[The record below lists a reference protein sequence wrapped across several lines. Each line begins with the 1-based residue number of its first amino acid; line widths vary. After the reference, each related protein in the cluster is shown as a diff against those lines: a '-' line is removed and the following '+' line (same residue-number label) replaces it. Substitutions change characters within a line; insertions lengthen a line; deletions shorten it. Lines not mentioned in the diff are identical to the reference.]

1 MTIGIGLV
9 MIVKD
14 EEKRLHVTLE
24 SVLGTVSKMFIYD
37 TGSTDKT
44 VEIVRDF
51 SKKHNIPLVLKQG
64 EFVNFSESRNISI
77 DMAEKDSDIEF
88 MLLMDNNDELK
99 NGKELVRILNHASS
113 TTIDGFMV
121 CQEWLHS
128 LSTRDR
134 YFNTRVIRRGRG
146 WRYMGSVHE
155 WIKPGTPDL
164 KVGKLPDTIRL
175 FQDRKHDAEKSMRRY
190 SKDRE
195 LLLNDININPKDSRA
210 YFYLAQTCSCLGL
223 VEETYYYYKER
234 SAMKE
239 GFWEEVFHSYL
250 RLGDVSKSM
259 NHPWEEQMK
268 WYMKALEV
276 SKRAEP
282 LVKIADYYRLN
293 GDNTMSYY
301 FSKIACELEPPTCL
315 LFVDRT
321 VYDYTRWHTLGIVAY
336 YCEKYKEGKEACVKA
351 IEARGLEIDK
361 SNLTFYKK
369 IKKEAA
375 VRQC

>member
-44 VEIVRDF
+44 IEIVQQF

-64 EFVNFSESRNISI
+64 EFVNFSVSRNISL

-88 MLLMDNNDELK
+88 MLLMDSNDELK
-99 NGKELVRILNHASS
+99 NSKELVRILNHTSSAS
-113 TTIDGFMV
+113 IDGFMV
-121 CQEWLHS
+121 CQEWLYNIS
-128 LSTRDR
+128 SSDR
-134 YFNTRVIRRGRG
+134 YFNTRVIRTGCG
-146 WRYMGSVHE
+146 WRYVGSVHE
-155 WIKPGTPDL
+155 WIKPGTPDM

-175 FQDRKHDAEKSMRRY
+175 FQDRKYDAAKSISRY
-190 SKDRE
+190 KKDRE
-195 LLLNDININPKDSRA
+195 LLLNDIKINPKDSRA

-223 VEETYYYYKER
+223 TEETYYYYKER
-234 SAMKE
+234 SAIKE
-239 GFWEEVFHSYL
+239 GFGEEVFHSYL
-250 RLGDVSKSM
+250 RLGGVSKSM

-268 WYMKALEV
+268 WYMKAFEV
-276 SKRAEP
+276 CKRAEP

-293 GDNTMSYY
+293 GDNTMAYY
-301 FSKIACELEPPTCL
+301 FANIACELELPICL

-336 YCEKYKEGKEACVKA
+336 YCKKYKEGKEACMKA

-361 SNLTFYKK
+361 NNLAFYKK
-369 IKKEAA
+369 IKKEEAA
-375 VRQC
+375 R